1 MRSRL
6 ALAAIALLALRL
18 PVAGEDLRARL
29 DREVPELMRAGD
41 VPGLSI
47 AVVRDGQLFWSGAF
61 GVRDV
66 TTGAP
71 VQKDTIFPAASLSK
85 PVVAYTVLRLADRGV
100 LSLDAPLWGYLPYD
114 RLRHD
119 KRGQRITA
127 RMVLSHTTGLPNWG
141 PEKLPFRADPGERF
155 GYSGEGFVYL
165 QKVVEKLTGQP
176 LAGLARTEVFVPLGM
191 TRSSFVWEPAFTEGG
206 GAVTGVDGAGG
217 AQTIPT
223 GREANAAAS
232 LLTTAE
238 DYSRFLL
245 AVLDGTGLKKESAD
259 AMFSPQ
265 VRIPGRLFDP
275 GSPPGMGEVGW
286 GLGWG
291 LERGGPSEPFRLWHW
306 GDNGGFKAWVT
317 ASREKRAG
325 VVYFTNTTEG
335 LSIAEAV
342 SALAV
347 EVPQPALGR
356 LGYDRHDSPERLA
369 RKELERAFSK
379 EGTEAGLRLYR
390 EIQAKSPA
398 LLEGDLVAN
407 LAGYLQQ
414 AGKSAEVL
422 ALLKLHVETHPRSAD
437 AHAALASI
445 FLTAGDYEQALAG
458 FRKSASLDRKDK
470 RKKEIR
476 WTEEGLNAL
485 RHPVTL
491 TPDALNRF
499 AGTYGPRRVTLEDG
513 SLVYSREGRPRKHKL
528 IPMGKDTFL
537 LDGMGDFRVRFV
549 ADKSGRV
556 TKIVGMY
563 ANGEE
568 DETLREP

>member
-1 MRSRL
+1 MRST
-6 ALAAIALLALRL
+6 AVLLALL
-18 PVAGEDLRARL
+18 FSASSLSAATAGDDLRARL
-29 DREVPELMRAGD
+29 DKEVPELMRSGD
-41 VPGLSI
+41 VPGMSI
-47 AVVRDGQLFWSGAF
+47 AVLQDGKLFWSGAF

-66 TTGAP
+66 ATGAP
-71 VQKDTIFPAASLSK
+71 VQKDTVFPAASLSK
-85 PVVAYTVLRLADRGV
+85 PVFAYTVLRLADRGV
-100 LSLDAPLWGYLPYD
+100 LSLDVPLWSYLPYD

-119 KRGQRITA
+119 KRGERVTA

-141 PEKLPFRADPGERF
+141 PEKLPFRADPGKRF

-176 LAGLARTEVFVPLGM
+176 LADLVKKEVFVPLGM
-191 TRSSFVWEPAFTEGG
+191 TRSSFVWETAFTEGG

-223 GREANAAAS
+223 GGEANAAAS

-245 AVLDGTGLKKESAD
+245 AVLEGTGLKKESAD

-265 VRIPGRLFDP
+265 VRIPGGLFDP
-275 GSPPGMGEVGW
+275 DSPPGAGEVGW

-291 LERGGPSEPFRLWHW
+291 LERGGPSEPFWLWHW

-317 ASREKRAG
+317 ASRAKRAG
-325 VVYFTNTTEG
+325 VVYFTNTAEG

-347 EVPQPALGR
+347 GVPQPGLVR
-356 LGYDRHDSPERLA
+356 LGTEPHDSPQRLA
-369 RKELERAFSK
+369 RRDLQRTFSK
-379 EGTEAGLRLYR
+379 EGAEAGLGRYR
-390 EIQAKSPA
+390 ELQAKSPD
-398 LLEGDLVAN
+398 LLDDDLVAN
-407 LAGYLQQ
+407 LAGYLQET
-414 AGKSAEVL
+414 GKSAEAL
-422 ALLKLHVETHPRSAD
+422 ALLKLRVETNPRSAD

-445 FLTAGDYEQALAG
+445 LLAEGNYEQALAG
-458 FRKSASLDRKDK
+458 FRKSAALNRKDK

-491 TPDALNRF
+491 SPEALNRF
-499 AGTYGPRRVTLEDG
+499 AGTYGPRHVTLEGG
-513 SLVYSREGRPRKHKL
+513 SLVYSRDGRPRKL

-537 LDGMGDFRVRFV
+537 LDGLGDFRVRFV